1 MNEPLEHDA
10 SNPTPMPPPP
20 ASAPD
25 GLPSNEQKQ
34 FAMFTHLSALTGFI
48 IPFGNLL
55 GPLIFWQ
62 IKKNEMPF
70 VDDQGK
76 EALNFQITAT
86 IAAVICVIL
95 MFVLIGFVLIF
106 VVGIAWLVLTII
118 GGIRANEGEYYRY
131 PMTLR
136 LIK

>member
-1 MNEPLEHDA
+1 MNEPIEHD
-10 SNPTPMPPPP
+10 TPMPAPPPP
-20 ASAPD
+20 APSAMD
-25 GLPSNEQKQ
+25 GLPSNDEKQ
-34 FAMFTHLSALTGFI
+34 WAMFTHLSALAGFV

-70 VDDQGK
+70 GDDQGK

-86 IAAVICVIL
+86 IAAVISCIL
-95 MFVLIGFVLIF
+95 MFVLIGFLLIF

>member
-1 MNEPLEHDA
+1 MTE
-10 SNPTPMPPPP
+10 
-20 ASAPD
+20 
-25 GLPSNEQKQ
+25 GLPDNEAKQ
-34 FAMFTHLSALTGFI
+34 WALFTHLSALVGFF

-70 VDDQGK
+70 IDDQGK

-86 IAAVICVIL
+86 IAAAVSIIL
-95 MFVLIGFVLIF
+95 MFVLIGFLLIF
-106 VVGIAWLVLTII
+106 VVGIAWLVLTIV
-118 GGIRANEGEYYRY
+118 GAIRANNGEYYRY
-131 PMTLR
+131 PFAVR